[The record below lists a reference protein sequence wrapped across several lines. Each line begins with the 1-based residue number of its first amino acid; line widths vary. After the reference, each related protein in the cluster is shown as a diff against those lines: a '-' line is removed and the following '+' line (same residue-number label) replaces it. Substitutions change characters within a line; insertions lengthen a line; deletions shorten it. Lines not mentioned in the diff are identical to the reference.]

1 MLGYHSGLFD
11 SAHMLV
17 MEDIVSIVGFGDDNV
32 IAMSEE
38 RTNPELQEDPHKHT
52 AYDLSGELG
61 FGLLNL
67 VCFMGSL
74 MFKFCL
80 YLIAF
85 VFVVLRRSWFSSKFY
100 LHCQHSISSSD
111 LHYSVENNV

>member
-1 MLGYHSGLFD
+1 MDTGFPSLLGYHSGLFD
-11 SAHMLV
+11 SAHRLV
-17 MEDIVSIVGFGDDNV
+17 MEVSIVGFGDDNV
-32 IAMSEE
+32 MAKSKE
-38 RTNPELQEDPHKHT
+38 RTDPELQADPHKNT
-52 AYDLSGELG
+52 AHDLSGELG

-80 YLIAF
+80 YRIAF

-100 LHCQHSISSSD
+100 LHCQH
-111 LHYSVENNV
+111 

>member
-1 MLGYHSGLFD
+1 
-11 SAHMLV
+11 
-17 MEDIVSIVGFGDDNV
+17 MEDVVRIVGFGDDNV
-32 IAMSEE
+32 MAKSEE
-38 RTNPELQEDPHKHT
+38 RTDLELQEDPHKHT
-52 AYDLSGELG
+52 ADDLSGELG

-80 YLIAF
+80 YRIAF

-100 LHCQHSISSSD
+100 LHCQHLIRSSD
-111 LHYSVENNV
+111 LHYSVENYVLLFSRK